1 MRLQRYLSD
10 VGFCSRRDAENF
22 IKAGKILVNG
32 KKAILGDKVSGK
44 ETIIVDGRKL
54 QVKEPS
60 KKKIIVFNKP
70 GKVECTMTKSPWRR
84 TLVDFDFGPDRVFP
98 IGRLDYES
106 HGLLLLTNDGE
117 LGNILAHSSG
127 HEEEYLL
134 TIKETPDLEAIARL
148 KQGILHGNDRI
159 VVPDGVELLRD
170 NILKCIFRI
179 GKTKHIRKI
188 CAAVGLEI
196 TDLQRSRIGFIELG
210 ELGAGKWKMLDD
222 AEYRA
227 IKQNGLGTRPAQ
239 RRKVVQAQR

>member
-1 MRLQRYLSD
+1 M
-10 VGFCSRRDAENF
+10 GFCSRRDAEDF

-70 GKVECTMTKSPWRR
+70 GKVECTMTKSLWRR

-117 LGNILAHSSG
+117 LGNILARSSG

-134 TIKETPDLEAIARL
+134 TIKETADLEAIARL
-148 KQGILHGNDRI
+148 KQGILLGNDRI
-159 VVPDGVELLRD
+159 VPDGVELFRE
-170 NILKCIFRI
+170 NNLKCIFRT

-196 TDLQRSRIGFIELG
+196 TDLQRSRIGFIELK

-239 RRKVVQAQR
+239 RRRVVQAPR